1 MMPGRTLHR
10 LAARICSPE
19 SLERIVEPAIADL
32 QSEYAHAVASGA
44 HVRRAKALL
53 SGYTAVLE
61 VMIMCAL
68 QEPSAMN
75 GERHAIVRTLLW
87 ALAMTVCT
95 SAVVVALTLAIV
107 PGIPPFYVSLMAAL
121 VLPIAIPVGVTLAIA
136 FALRDGSISRRTTR
150 ALAATTVI
158 AMAVSVGAMV
168 SNVPVASQSFR
179 QQISDALGGR
189 AAVVKA
195 ATELSAA
202 AVQQQEAFA
211 PPGGRAGWPR
221 RHAWTQHL
229 LLAIP
234 FAMPVLALFAG
245 AVVHRGAPRKLV
257 MGACV
262 LYFTLVP
269 AGEQLVHQGM
279 PAFAAAWLANAL
291 TVVAAL
297 VVLKCPAASSD
308 PRAL

>member
-1 MMPGRTLHR
+1 MIPGRTLHR
-10 LAARICSPE
+10 LAARICSPK

-53 SGYTAVLE
+53 SGYAAVLE
-61 VMIMCAL
+61 VMIMCAF

-75 GERHAIVRTLLW
+75 RERHTIARTLLW
-87 ALAMTVCT
+87 AVAATVCM
-95 SAVVVALTLAIV
+95 SAVVVTLTLAII

-136 FALRDGSISRRTTR
+136 FALRNRSISRRTTR
-150 ALAATTVI
+150 ALAAATVI
-158 AMAVSVGAMV
+158 AMAISVGAMV
-168 SNVPVASQSFR
+168 SNIPVASQSFR

-195 ATELSAA
+195 ATDLSAVA
-202 AVQQQEAFA
+202 IQQQEAFA

-221 RHAWTQHL
+221 RQAWTHHL

-234 FAMPVLALFAG
+234 FATPALALFAV
-245 AVVHRGAPRKLV
+245 AVVRRDAPTKLV

-262 LYFTLVP
+262 LYFMLVL
-269 AGEQLVHQGM
+269 AGEPLVHQGI

-291 TVVAAL
+291 TIFAAL
-297 VVLKCPAASSD
+297 VVMKFRLS
-308 PRAL
+308 